1 MVRNIFFKLLIG
13 IDFMKKYSKPIAIL
27 KLTRI
32 EHSVMLVIAV
42 LAAELIVKGL
52 PNPFILLMSIITPVF
67 ISMAAFAIND
77 YFDIEV
83 DRFNK
88 KMQRPLV
95 NKSLKPSDAIYV
107 TAITLVIGIVAS
119 AFINLYCFA
128 IALIF
133 GALAL
138 LYAYKIKEMLFW
150 GNAYIAFSMAIPFIF
165 GNYVVS
171 ISLKQSIILITLLI
185 FFSGLARE
193 IHGTIRDL
201 KGDIKIRNVKTLPRV
216 IGISGAAVLA
226 LVFYLIAILISIYLF
241 MYYEPFKLN
250 LIYILPIGITDI
262 ILLYL
267 GIKYIYER
275 SERFYSF
282 ARNASLAAM
291 STALL
296 AFLLAP
302 ILNIAI

>member
-1 MVRNIFFKLLIG
+1 
-13 IDFMKKYSKPIAIL
+13 MKKYSKPIAIL

-32 EHSVMLVIAV
+32 EHSIMLVIAV

-52 PNPFILLMSIITPVF
+52 PNLFVLLMSIITPVF
-67 ISMAAFAIND
+67 ISMASFAIND
-77 YFDIEV
+77 YFDMEV
-83 DRFNK
+83 DKFNK
-88 KMQRPLV
+88 KVQRPLV
-95 NKSLKPSDAIYV
+95 NGSLKPLDAIYV

-138 LYAYKIKEMLFW
+138 LYAYKIKETLFW

-171 ISLKQSIILITLLI
+171 MSLKQSIILITLLI

-201 KGDIKIRNVKTLPRV
+201 KGDVKIRNVKTLPRV

-241 MYYEPFKLN
+241 IYYEPFKLN
-250 LIYILPIGITDI
+250 LIYILPIAVTDI

-291 STALL
+291 GIALL
-296 AFLLAP
+296 ALLLAP
-302 ILNIAI
+302 LLSIAI

>member
-1 MVRNIFFKLLIG
+1 
-13 IDFMKKYSKPIAIL
+13 MKKYSKPIAIL

-32 EHSVMLVIAV
+32 EHSIMLVIAV
-42 LAAELIVKGL
+42 IAAELIANGL
-52 PNPFILLMSIITPVF
+52 PSLFILLMSIVTPVF
-67 ISMAAFAIND
+67 ISMASFAIND

-83 DRFNK
+83 DKFNK

-95 NKSLKPSDAIYV
+95 NGSLKPLDAIYV

-128 IALIF
+128 IAVIF

-138 LYAYKIKEMLFW
+138 LYAYKIKETLFW

-171 ISLKQSIILITLLI
+171 MSLKQSIILITLLI

-216 IGISGAAVLA
+216 IGVGKAAAFA

-250 LIYILPIGITDI
+250 LIYALPIAITDI

-291 STALL
+291 GIALL
-296 AFLLAP
+296 AFLIAP
-302 ILNIAI
+302 ILSIDI

>member
-1 MVRNIFFKLLIG
+1 
-13 IDFMKKYSKPIAIL
+13 MKKYSKPIAIL

-95 NKSLKPSDAIYV
+95 NGSLKPLDAIYV
-107 TAITLVIGIVAS
+107 TAITLVIGIMAS

-216 IGISGAAVLA
+216 IGISGAATLA

-275 SERFYSF
+275 SERFHSF

-291 STALL
+291 GTALL

>member
-88 KMQRPLV
+88 KTQRPLV

-291 STALL
+291 GTALL

>member
-1 MVRNIFFKLLIG
+1 
-13 IDFMKKYSKPIAIL
+13 
-27 KLTRI
+27 
-32 EHSVMLVIAV
+32 
-42 LAAELIVKGL
+42 
-52 PNPFILLMSIITPVF
+52 MSIITPVF
-67 ISMAAFAIND
+67 ISMASFAIND

-83 DRFNK
+83 DKFNK

-95 NKSLKPSDAIYV
+95 NGSLKPLDAIYV

-138 LYAYKIKEMLFW
+138 LYAYKIKETLFW

-216 IGISGAAVLA
+216 IGISGASALA
-226 LVFYLIAILISIYLF
+226 LVFLLNRRISIYLF
-241 MYYEPFKLN
+241 IYYEPFKLN
-250 LIYILPIGITDI
+250 LVYILPIAITDI
-262 ILLYL
+262 TLLYL
-267 GIKYIYER
+267 GVKYIYER
-275 SERFYSF
+275 SEKFYSF

-291 STALL
+291 GTALL
-296 AFLLAP
+296 ALLLAP
-302 ILNIAI
+302 LLSIAI